1 MSDYGG
7 PHAPCGMGRIDSNWT
22 WLVYYIEPNPYF
34 GDSPDDKPWALFCAK
49 IERGPKETY
58 DARLAAG
65 KHEHTGWTYTTKRA
79 ADRCNSR

>member
-1 MSDYGG
+1 MN
-7 PHAPCGMGRIDSNWT
+7 GMGRIDSNWT
-22 WLVYYIEPNPYF
+22 WLIYYIEPNPYF

-79 ADRCNSR
+79 AKRAADRCNSR

>member
-1 MSDYGG
+1 MN
-7 PHAPCGMGRIDSNWT
+7 GMGRIDFE
-22 WLVYYIEPNPYF
+22 LDLARLLHRAQPLFRRQPRRQAM
-34 GDSPDDKPWALFCAK
+34 GALLRQNRA
-49 IERGPKETY
+49 GPKETY